1 MYIVTW
7 LYKSNHLDGWNDEP
21 VTNVSMVTFDRR
33 HDATVFVQA
42 LVDDNP
48 SKIHNLQ
55 LFKKVFGAFEEQ
67 NNGVQE
73 DRI

>member
-7 LYKSNHLDGWNDEP
+7 LYKSNHLDGLNGEP
-21 VTNVSMVTFDRR
+21 VTNVSMITFDRR
-33 HDATVFVQA
+33 NDAYRWIQD
-42 LVDDNP
+42 LVDQNP
-48 SKIHNLQ
+48 GKIHNLQ

-73 DRI
+73 DHI